1 MTYEEIKVLPEDYE
15 VCLCN
20 GVLMGDILAA
30 IKAGHNTVEKLMDE
44 TTAGTSCELCQTTK
58 IDEDN
63 EREVHLDEILEYA
76 KKEGLC

>member
-1 MTYEEIKVLPEDYE
+1 MTVEEIGKLPEDYE

-30 IKAGHNTVEKLMDE
+30 IKAGHDSVEKLMDE
-44 TTAGTSCELCQTTK
+44 TAAGTACELCQTTK

-63 EREVHLDEILEYA
+63 ERDVHLDEIIAYA

>member
-1 MTYEEIKVLPEDYE
+1 MTLEEIGKLPEDYE

-20 GVLMGDILAA
+20 GVLMGDILVA
-30 IKAGHNTVEKLMDE
+30 IKAGHNSVEKLMDE
-44 TTAGTSCELCQTTK
+44 TTAGTSCELCQTRK